1 MSVAAFSGV
10 LSNAVPITL
19 PADTIP
25 YLDSSTTY
33 GVFWDLAAEE
43 YLVSEW
49 PSEDEMAS
57 SDYVFLGYQNTAGAG
72 GVYPDPDPPPPGN
85 CVSDDTPILLAYG
98 TTVPAADLV
107 PGTLLRTRPRSAQR
121 QVGNEFVI
129 T

>member
-85 CVSDDTPILLAYG
+85 CVSDDTPILLADG
-98 TTVPAADLV
+98 TTVPAAD
-107 PGTLLRTRPRSAQR
+107 RKSTRLNSSH
-121 QVGNEFVI
+121 
-129 T
+129 

>member
-1 MSVAAFSGV
+1 LSSDEDSISVAAFSGV

-57 SDYVFLGYQNTAGAG
+57 SDSVFLGYQNTAG
-72 GVYPDPDPPPPGN
+72 
-85 CVSDDTPILLAYG
+85 
-98 TTVPAADLV
+98 
-107 PGTLLRTRPRSAQR
+107 RSEEQTSELQSLMRKSYA
-121 QVGNEFVI
+121 VFCLK
-129 T
+129 

>member
-1 MSVAAFSGV
+1 MSYDERSISVAAFSGV
-10 LSNAVPITL
+10 RSNAVPITL

-57 SDYVFLGYQNTAGAG
+57 SDYVLLGYQNTAGAG
-72 GVYPDPDPPPPGN
+72 GVNPDPDPPPP
-85 CVSDDTPILLAYG
+85 
-98 TTVPAADLV
+98 
-107 PGTLLRTRPRSAQR
+107 RPRASHPTPTHPPPAP
-121 QVGNEFVI
+121 
-129 T
+129 TPPAPPPPPPPPP

>member
-1 MSVAAFSGV
+1 MFRVLCFFFSSRRRHTRCALVTGV
-10 LSNAVPITL
+10 QTCALPILLSNAVPITL

-33 GVFWDLAAEE
+33 GVFWDLAGEE

-72 GVYPDPDPPPPGN
+72 GVYPDP
-85 CVSDDTPILLAYG
+85 
-98 TTVPAADLV
+98 
-107 PGTLLRTRPRSAQR
+107 RSEEHTSELQSLMR
-121 QVGNEFVI
+121 I
-129 T
+129 

>member
-1 MSVAAFSGV
+1 MIRRPPRSTLPDTLFPYTTLFRSISVAAFSGV

-72 GVYPDPDPPPPGN
+72 GVYPDPDPPPPGH
-85 CVSDDTPILLAYG
+85 
-98 TTVPAADLV
+98 
-107 PGTLLRTRPRSAQR
+107 
-121 QVGNEFVI
+121 
-129 T
+129 